1 MGLFDLG
8 RNELN
13 SAEATS
19 FFIAKLDWED
29 TWTSLSTSEANGSPF
44 YLLLHFWSKLGDT
57 EFILR
62 ILPLLFGVATPVL
75 LYLLVKRLFGPWYG
89 LGAAGLL
96 AVNAFFVSHMQNLRS
111 YSMSA
116 FLATVA
122 TLLFVKVIEDRTRL
136 ALVGYALTGTL
147 LVYTHFFG
155 AMVLLVHA
163 LSLLLLEKGKAPRMA
178 LLGAFGAMA
187 VLLVPAGVFT
197 LSSDVGQI
205 DWIPEL
211 SGHRV
216 RLGLGEL
223 AGLGGNVQ
231 LALYGVLSAMA
242 VVLALRFRQQ
252 ARGSRLSWVTG
263 LIVMWLLLPL
273 IASILISFAK
283 PVFEARYLLI
293 TLPPLATCAVLALG
307 SIRKQTLVAA
317 AFVLTAALTASQLPG
332 WYADFNEPEWGN
344 RADVVFQEGTP
355 DDGIIFYAP
364 PIIRP
369 FGYHYGFYTSDV
381 VHPEIIYPGKNWLG
395 YSRTEYEPPLIPI
408 VKAATEH
415 ERVWLVLG
423 ADKDEERQVEER
435 ELITTLT
442 LACGN
447 PTRTWFHKELALFE
461 DCVGGTDF
469 SRAPH
474 LGPAGGR
481 APG

>member
-19 FFIAKLDWED
+19 FFIAGLDWGD
-29 TWTSLSTSEANGSPF
+29 TWTSLSTSELNGGPF
-44 YLLLHFWSKLGDT
+44 YLLLHFWRGLGDT

-62 ILPLLFGVATPVL
+62 ILPLLFGVATPVV
-75 LYLLVKRLFGPWYG
+75 LYRLVTRLFGPAYG

-96 AVNAFFVSHMQNLRS
+96 AINAFFVAHMQNLRS

-122 TLLFVKVIEDRTRL
+122 TLLFVKVIEDKSRS
-136 ALVGYALTGTL
+136 AVIGYALTGAL

-163 LSLLLLEKGKAPRMA
+163 LSLLLLEKKKIPRKE
-178 LLGAFGAMA
+178 LLRAFVAMA
-187 VLLVPAGVFT
+187 VLVVPVGVFV
-197 LSSDVGQI
+197 LASDVGQI

-211 SGHRV
+211 SGDRV

-223 AGLGGNVQ
+223 VGLGGNVQ

-242 VVLALRFRQQ
+242 VVMAVRFRREG
-252 ARGSRLSWVTG
+252 RGSRLSWATG
-263 LIVMWLLLPL
+263 LVVMWLLLPL
-273 IASILISFAK
+273 LGAILISLAK
-283 PVFEARYLLI
+283 PLFEARYLLI

-307 SIRKQTLVAA
+307 SIRRQMFVTAV
-317 AFVLTAALTASQLPG
+317 FVLTAALTASQLPG

-344 RADVVFQEGTP
+344 RADVVLREGTP

-381 VHPEIIYPGKNWLG
+381 VHPEIIYPGKYWLG
-395 YSRTEYEPPLIPI
+395 YSRTDYDLRLESIIDSISPDQRI
-408 VKAATEH
+408 
-415 ERVWLVLG
+415 WLLLG
-423 ADKDEERQVEER
+423 ADKDEERLEE
-435 ELITTLT
+435 ESDLIAALT

-447 PTRTWFHKELALFE
+447 PTRTWFHEELALFVSCE
-461 DCVGGTDF
+461 AD
-469 SRAPH
+469 
-474 LGPAGGR
+474 
-481 APG
+481 